1 GRRNEL
7 VLPPASQR
15 ESASGGAQAAHRVT
29 VDQARVE
36 GLRML
41 SSRDLGEQRRRAISL
56 PRLGQQLHQ
65 AEPAAGLRDG
75 RCGDTLDELRC
86 AFSMTGATV
95 GGDGGAHVGD
105 RRLDPERLKEVQE
118 QLGVLRSIY
127 RASTPHLRV
136 AELAKQ
142 DPKLAIRA
150 AA

>member
-1 GRRNEL
+1 D
-7 VLPPASQR
+7 P
-15 ESASGGAQAAHRVT
+15 
-29 VDQARVE
+29 
-36 GLRML
+36 
-41 SSRDLGEQRRRAISL
+41 
-56 PRLGQQLHQ
+56 
-65 AEPAAGLRDG
+65 
-75 RCGDTLDELRC
+75 LDELRC

-142 DPKLAIRA
+142 DPKLAIRPA
-150 AA
+150 ALHALGRPPFTDPLEEGRATQVHPGREVGLAQVG